1 MVVWCL
7 DWPVVAHGVDAATP
21 AAVLHANRVVA
32 CTPAARA
39 AGIRRGHRRREAQGR
54 CPELELFEPDPAR
67 EARTFEPVVAAVEAF
82 APRIEITRP
91 GSCAVPTI
99 GPSRYFGGDD
109 PLATRVHERV
119 TEALAGRTECR
130 LGIADGPFAAA
141 LAARSGTAR
150 RRGAHV
156 VAPGESPA
164 FLAPAPVRVLSA
176 ERPDDEALVDVLV
189 RLGLRTLGAFAALP
203 AEDVVGRFGAQ
214 GLAAHRLASGM
225 DERPPDARRPPP
237 DVAVEEHLDPPAERI
252 EQVAFVARDMAERLH
267 HNLDDRGLACTRV
280 AIEAESEHGETH
292 VRLWRH
298 EGVLSAGAMADR
310 VRWQLDGW
318 LNASASSRPTGGLV
332 RIALVP
338 DEVVA
343 ARGRQLGFWGGE
355 TAADERASRAL
366 ARVQTLLGA
375 DAVRVPEWR
384 GGRNPHDQIALV
396 PAAAVDLTARRL
408 DPAPRTPDG
417 APPWPG
423 RLPSPSPAVVLPER
437 RPVDVVDAHGRTVAV
452 NGRGLLGAAPAALA
466 VDSGRHVAVTAWAG
480 PWLLEERWWDGDRG
494 RRAARLQVC
503 TDDGVARLVTLESGQ
518 WWVEAVYD

>member
-1 MVVWCL
+1 
-7 DWPVVAHGVDAATP
+7 
-21 AAVLHANRVVA
+21 
-32 CTPAARA
+32 
-39 AGIRRGHRRREAQGR
+39 
-54 CPELELFEPDPAR
+54 
-67 EARTFEPVVAAVEAF
+67 
-82 APRIEITRP
+82 
-91 GSCAVPTI
+91 
-99 GPSRYFGGDD
+99 
-109 PLATRVHERV
+109 
-119 TEALAGRTECR
+119 
-130 LGIADGPFAAA
+130 
-141 LAARSGTAR
+141 
-150 RRGAHV
+150 
-156 VAPGESPA
+156 
-164 FLAPAPVRVLSA
+164 
-176 ERPDDEALVDVLV
+176 
-189 RLGLRTLGAFAALP
+189 
-203 AEDVVGRFGAQ
+203 
-214 GLAAHRLASGM
+214 
-225 DERPPDARRPPP
+225 
-237 DVAVEEHLDPPAERI
+237 
-252 EQVAFVARDMAERLH
+252 
-267 HNLDDRGLACTRV
+267 
-280 AIEAESEHGETH
+280 
-292 VRLWRH
+292 
-298 EGVLSAGAMADR
+298 
-310 VRWQLDGW
+310 
-318 LNASASSRPTGGLV
+318 V